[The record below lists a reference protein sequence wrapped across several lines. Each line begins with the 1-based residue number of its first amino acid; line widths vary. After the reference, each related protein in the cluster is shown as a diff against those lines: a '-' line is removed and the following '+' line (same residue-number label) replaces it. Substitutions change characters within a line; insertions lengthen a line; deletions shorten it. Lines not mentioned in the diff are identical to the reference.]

1 MRYCCLLLLFI
12 SNVFF
17 SAIWYFFGGQ
27 LLLPQYYANAGD
39 INDKDLTYK
48 RDMEID
54 SY

>member
-1 MRYCCLLLLFI
+1 
-12 SNVFF
+12 
-17 SAIWYFFGGQ
+17 
-27 LLLPQYYANAGD
+27 LPQYYANAGD